1 MIYYYGDSY
10 VENTKVDDLDMI
22 DHERYYDMVSKNM
35 NEGFNNFGK
44 AGEGP
49 WTTLTKFHDH
59 LYSDRFNSNSKFV
72 FVLSNPYRIPWTFL
86 ESKGIS
92 ATTTYADWIAKQ
104 DGRDHLI
111 EGDYTSEEF
120 YAIDSMYRSL
130 QEEINHQNFKN
141 ITYLHTISKANNWPM
156 IVFRVFGISPD
167 PFGKEYD
174 EDKIIKPFTDL
185 NDDSFKFYTSP
196 LELQSSKEWKR
207 NPEQPREGIPDQST
221 INHFTHRNH
230 IILSNIITNHFK
242 KNYLNEVWH
251 ERFIRD
257 FEKIERN
264 NKQLVDY
271 IYN

>member
-10 VENTKVDDLDMI
+10 VENTKVDDLDMEN
-22 DHERYYDMVSKNM
+22 HERYYDIVSKNM
-35 NEGFNNFGK
+35 NEDFNNFGK
-44 AGEGP
+44 SGEGP

-59 LYSDRFNSNSKFV
+59 LYSGMFDSDSKFV
-72 FVLSNPYRIPWTFL
+72 IVLSNPYRIPWTFL
-86 ESKGIS
+86 ESKGIA
-92 ATTTYADWIAKQ
+92 ATTTYADWIVKQ
-104 DGRDHLI
+104 DGRKHLI
-111 EGDYTSEEF
+111 QGDYTSEEF
-120 YAIDSMYRSL
+120 YAIDLMYKSL

-167 PFGKEYD
+167 PFGKEYS

-185 NDDSFKFYTSP
+185 NDDLFKFYTSP
-196 LELQSSKEWKR
+196 LELQSSKEW
-207 NPEQPREGIPDQST
+207 NNNSNGGIPDQST
-221 INHFTHRNH
+221 INHFTYRNH
-230 IILSNIITNHFK
+230 IILSNIITNHFMK
-242 KNYLNEVWH
+242 TNLTETWH

>member
-1 MIYYYGDSY
+1 MSNAFLIFPILPSIMSEGANISQPISACSNDWLIKIS
-10 VENTKVDDLDMI
+10 I
-22 DHERYYDMVSKNM
+22 VS
-35 NEGFNNFGK
+35 
-44 AGEGP
+44 
-49 WTTLTKFHDH
+49 TLTKFHDH

-141 ITYLHTISKANNWPM
+141 ITYLHTISKANSWPM

-167 PFGKEYD
+167 PFGKVYD
-174 EDKIIKPFTDL
+174 EDKFIKPFTDL
-185 NDDSFKFYTSP
+185 NDILFKFY
-196 LELQSSKEWKR
+196 
-207 NPEQPREGIPDQST
+207 N
-221 INHFTHRNH
+221 
-230 IILSNIITNHFK
+230 
-242 KNYLNEVWH
+242 
-251 ERFIRD
+251 
-257 FEKIERN
+257 
-264 NKQLVDY
+264 
-271 IYN
+271 